1 MAVSS
6 SMEIKLPYMPFKFD
20 SPEGRME
27 ITVRPGPA
35 NGEGESGSQFGA
47 AATFIQHGPR
57 ALERVKLSA
66 KASSHQGV
74 MLALTTGFKVNPHAH
89 HEGSI
94 ERRVLVAL
102 CSAAGVVEIDA

>member
-1 MAVSS
+1 
-6 SMEIKLPYMPFKFD
+6 MEIKLPYMPFKFD

-27 ITVRPGPA
+27 ITVRPGPG
-35 NGEGESGSQFGA
+35 NIEGESGSQFGA

-66 KASSHQGV
+66 KASSHHGV
-74 MLALTTGFKVNPHAH
+74 MLALTTGFKVNLNAH

-94 ERRVLVAL
+94 ERRVLTAL
-102 CSAAGVVEIDA
+102 CSATGVVELDN